1 MISTATDFST
11 LCTPD
16 HLHRAYVKCRQGKR
30 RAVNTRGFE
39 VNLYR
44 ELVDLSKSLANG
56 SFKPSRSVCFYV
68 QKPKLREIFAA
79 NFRDRVVHRLVVD
92 FLEPHYEKKFIS
104 DSFACRAGKGTHRA
118 VARLRDFIR
127 KGTGNETAPLYYL
140 QLDIKGFFME
150 MHKPTLFGILSRE
163 IRDLKLLNAIQ
174 SIVFHNPAEHYVFRG
189 KIPPAGTLP
198 PHKTLFH
205 EDTERGI
212 PIGNLTSQFFA
223 NIYLNEL
230 DQFVKRRLGVKY
242 YLRYVD
248 DFILMH
254 RDPEQL
260 KQWKKEIIEYLHEH
274 LRLTLKEEAVEPV
287 SVYKGIDFLG
297 YFIKPRYVLVRRRVF
312 RNFKKALSEVLPR
325 PSKTKG
331 NFNRTEYLSSE
342 SALREFQARINS
354 YIAHFQYA
362 NTGSV
367 LRDLHHKIEPLAAEL
382 QIHKNYIR
390 IPRKLSHFY
399 RFRNQLANF
408 RKQFPG
414 KLLIL
419 PVGRFYE
426 FYGEDAAYLA
436 DILKLKPYRRSGE
449 VAYGIK
455 RWFHRKPD
463 FRRVT
468 VSDLCRTAKKLNIPY
483 VFFRQDSLLTER
495 VKLRLPV
502 YSMRLIRP
510 LQLELN
516 F

>member
-1 MISTATDFST
+1 MIATATDFAT

-30 RAVNTRGFE
+30 RALNTRGFE

-44 ELVDLSKSLANG
+44 ELVALSKSLVNG

-127 KGTGNETAPLYYL
+127 KGTGNETSPLYYL

-150 MHKPTLFGILSRE
+150 MHKPTLFRILSRE
-163 IRDLKLLNAIQ
+163 IRDVKLLNVLKAI
-174 SIVFHNPAEHYVFRG
+174 IFHNPAEHFVFRG

-230 DQFVKRRLGVKY
+230 DQFVKRRLGVKHNI
-242 YLRYVD
+242 RYVD

-260 KQWKKEIIEYLHEH
+260 IQWKKEIIEYLKEH
-274 LRLTLKEEAVEPV
+274 LRLSLKDKAVQPV

-297 YFIKPRYVLVRRRVF
+297 YFIKPRYVLVRRRVY
-312 RNFKKALSEVLPR
+312 RNFKKVLSEVLPR

-331 NFNRTEYLSSE
+331 NFNRTEYLVSE
-342 SALREFQARINS
+342 SALRAFQSRTNS

-362 NTGSV
+362 NTGNV
-367 LRDLHHKIEPLAAEL
+367 LRDLHHKIQLLAAEL

-390 IPRKLSHFY
+390 IPRRLSHFY
-399 RFRNQLANF
+399 RFKSQLAYF
-408 RKQFPG
+408 RKKFPG

-426 FYGEDAAYLA
+426 FYGEEAEYLA
-436 DILKLKPYRRSGE
+436 RLLNLKPYRRSGQA
-449 VAYGIK
+449 AYGIK
-455 RWFHRKPD
+455 RWFHRTPD

-468 VSDLCRTAKKLNIPY
+468 VSDLCRMAKKHSIPY
-483 VFFRQDSLLTER
+483 VLFRQDSLLTER

-502 YSMRLIRP
+502 YGMSLFRP
-510 LQLELN
+510 GQLALD